1 MNENVNEEDRFL
13 NEDETPEVVENQ
25 ELILDQS
32 EEGLTP
38 EKDLEESEIFDEDE
52 EEQTYCDNCGTETEG
67 CDLCDEC
74 ENEDDEDDEDDDS
87 DNE

>member
-1 MNENVNEEDRFL
+1 MNEENTDNKVLEVNEEGKL
-13 NEDETPEVVENQ
+13 EVVENQ

-38 EKDLEESEIFDEDE
+38 EEDLEESEIFEEDE

-67 CDLCDEC
+67 CDLCD
-74 ENEDDEDDEDDDS
+74 NEE
-87 DNE
+87 

>member
-1 MNENVNEEDRFL
+1 MNENINKDEKLEVNE
-13 NEDETPEVVENQ
+13 TK

-74 ENEDDEDDEDDDS
+74 ENEDDEDEDS